1 MDFGAVTDRFFPA
14 VTNEDRRYGD
24 MIFFAQGGITCY
36 VIKGKNGD
44 LLIDTG
50 MPHTWEGL
58 RRFTE
63 NHDIRHVLLTHAHA
77 DHDWNVTKLQKLGAE
92 ILLNERDRT
101 LRQNY
106 LSQRVKPTMPKYAFR
121 NHTQLINGALFRSPR
136 YEADIYFTSRDRGL
150 LRSLGY
156 SADIIPLPGHTY
168 GSVGVLSDGVLYCG
182 DAFTA
187 LWKKPDITP
196 HAVSPKLMI
205 RSLEKILKLS
215 PEWLA
220 CGHGLPVRFEQAY
233 PVIEGYIRSRI

>member
-77 DHDWNVTKLQKLGAE
+77 DHDWNVTKLQKLGAD

-101 LRQNY
+101 LRQNF
-106 LSQRVKPTMPKYAFR
+106 LSQRVKPTMPKYAFHFNLSFYR
-121 NHTQLINGALFRSPR
+121 RKDHDSGLTLYHVSIKLIPFL
-136 YEADIYFTSRDRGL
+136 I
-150 LRSLGY
+150 
-156 SADIIPLPGHTY
+156 SADITCMRTL
-168 GSVGVLSDGVLYCG
+168 
-182 DAFTA
+182 
-187 LWKKPDITP
+187 
-196 HAVSPKLMI
+196 
-205 RSLEKILKLS
+205 
-215 PEWLA
+215 
-220 CGHGLPVRFEQAY
+220 
-233 PVIEGYIRSRI
+233 